1 MPVARPAGVRPARGV
16 LLVESDAG
24 CGQTLA
30 RLVRRR
36 GDRVRL
42 VRTPGA
48 AVAAAQ
54 RESYDLA
61 VVDLFVKGGGV
72 DLARRLTRRVPRV
85 YLSVGARLL
94 TDELLEAVIGFPVL
108 RKRDLPGLFGPEPPR
123 PRALRAR
130 AS

>member
-1 MPVARPAGVRPARGV
+1 VRPARAI

-24 CGQTLA
+24 CGQALA
-30 RLVRRR
+30 RLVRRS

-72 DLARRLTRRVPRV
+72 GLARRLTRRVPRV
-85 YLSVGARLL
+85 YLTVGARML

-108 RKRDLPGLFGPEPPR
+108 RKRDVPSLCTDH
-123 PRALRAR
+123 
-130 AS
+130 S

>member
-1 MPVARPAGVRPARGV
+1 LPAAVRPARAI

-24 CGQTLA
+24 CGQALA
-30 RLVRRR
+30 RLVRRS

-42 VRTPGA
+42 VRTPG
-48 AVAAAQ
+48 AAQ

-85 YLSVGARLL
+85 YLSVGAKML
-94 TDELLEAVIGFPVL
+94 TDELLEAVVGFPVL
-108 RKRDLPGLFGPEPPR
+108 RKRDLPGLVTDHR
-123 PRALRAR
+123 
-130 AS
+130 

>member
-1 MPVARPAGVRPARGV
+1 MRPARAI

-24 CGQTLA
+24 CGEALA
-30 RLVRRR
+30 RLVRRS

-48 AVAAAQ
+48 AVAAAR
-54 RESYDLA
+54 RECYDIA

-72 DLARRLTRRVPRV
+72 VLARRLARRVPRV
-85 YLSVGARLL
+85 YLSVGAKML

-108 RKRDLPGLFGPEPPR
+108 RKRDVPSLVR
-123 PRALRAR
+123 TDR
-130 AS
+130 S